1 MALPAAQG
9 LSVLYVLADEWM
21 WRRGVLKLLGAEDP
35 APLDT
40 VLQRTVS
47 GSDRAV
53 RVAEMTEAVGG
64 EMVGG

>member
-1 MALPAAQG
+1 MNLPAAQG

-40 VLQRTVS
+40 VLQRTVA
-47 GSDRAV
+47 GSDRVA

>member
-40 VLQRTVS
+40 VLQRAVA

>member
-1 MALPAAQG
+1 MALPAAEG

-40 VLQRTVS
+40 ALRGAVA
-47 GSDRAV
+47 GSDRLA